1 MKRFLIVL
9 AALMIGATAHAQMN
23 VWAMNQQ
30 IQNQYNQAYA
40 YQRPYYYAPPVYYQ
54 PEPYYG
60 YRSSEIWYSDFRT
73 RNALQRIERE
83 LRWQGMRGGR

>member
-23 VWAMNQQ
+23 IWAMNQQ

-83 LRWQGMRGGR
+83 LRWQGMRDGR